1 MMVIHKVN
9 REELITNNIRLV
21 HSCAQRFK
29 NRGLEYD
36 DLYQAGCVGLIKAVD
51 GFDESKGFA
60 FSTYAV
66 PVILGEMKRL
76 FRDGGSVKVSR
87 SLKDRGIKLQRA
99 REKFCSDKMREPTI
113 MELAELMG
121 SDVSETAEALL
132 ASMPTKSLT
141 CDDDEQEF
149 QIPFHEEERI
159 LNRISV
165 KEVIHKLNPVEQEIV
180 VDRYF
185 KGMTQSKTAEHL
197 NISQVQV
204 SRKEKEIL
212 LKLRNE
218 LNK

>member
-1 MMVIHKVN
+1 MVIHKVN